1 MRSFIGA
8 IKILSTVLPHC
19 AHLIS
24 PLDNSITGKQSQD
37 HIDWTAD
44 LRDAFKTAQRALSQN
59 RSVILPKP
67 DDQLWIVTDGATK
80 SGGLGATLYATR
92 DGKLRLAG
100 LRKQQIDWILCEIE
114 ALCIATALKHFSLY
128 VTQSLHHACILT
140 DSKPCV
146 QAYEKLCRGE
156 FSSSARVSTFLSIV
170 SRF

>member
-1 MRSFIGA
+1 MGA
-8 IKILSTVLPHC
+8 FKILSRVLPHC

-24 PLDNSITGKQSQD
+24 PLDNSIAGKQSQD

-80 SGGLGATLYATR
+80 NGGLGATLYATC

-100 LRKQQIDWILCEIE
+100 FFSAKLRKQQIDCIPCEVE
-114 ALCIATALKHFSLY
+114 ALCIATALKHF
-128 VTQSLHHACILT
+128 QSVCNM
-140 DSKPCV
+140 
-146 QAYEKLCRGE
+146 
-156 FSSSARVSTFLSIV
+156 
-170 SRF
+170 